1 MKKKKK
7 LVLLSRSHIK
17 KKKLFVLSRFYVKK
31 KKFFVLSRSY
41 AKKKKQ
47 FESQYKK
54 NDNFDSNNN
63 ILNTLNSLDIKTNIE
78 LDIDAKQSSKSFVKK
93 SNKIEIVAIAIE
105 ITRKYTKI
113 YYRDEK
119 SLKRQ

>member
-7 LVLLSRSHIK
+7 SALLSRLYIK
-17 KKKLFVLSRFYVKK
+17 KKKLFVLSRSHVKK
-31 KKFFVLSRSY
+31 KKPLVLSRSH

-47 FESQYKK
+47 FEFQYEE

-63 ILNTLNSLDIKTNIE
+63 ILNALNNLDMGTNVE
-78 LDIDAKQSSKSFVKK
+78 LDIDAKQSLELFVKK
-93 SNKIEIVAIAIE
+93 SNKIEIVAIAVE
-105 ITRKYTKI
+105 VTREHAKV